1 MSFQTL
7 AGHLMSLYLF
17 ICKMD
22 CQYLLYLPYRVI
34 LLYQRIKDI
43 KGLGNICVIQTLS
56 GKKGLVLG
64 SSLLS

>member
-1 MSFQTL
+1 
-7 AGHLMSLYLF
+7 
-17 ICKMD
+17 MD
-22 CQYLLYLPYRVI
+22 CQYLLYLPYCAI

-64 SSLLS
+64 SSLLSYTVDS